1 MLMYIKCTKTQC
13 ILLLVQKMF
22 FKFDKDRSGTLEKQ
36 EVYEAVRSLGKNPLL
51 NLLNAYNV

>member
-1 MLMYIKCTKTQC
+1 
-13 ILLLVQKMF
+13 MF